1 MFLQCCREVAK
12 DFPAVE
18 LEEVIVDAMMA
29 HVARAPGRFDVIV
42 TTNMFGDILSD
53 LTAELSGSLGL
64 GGSLN
69 AGAETAMA
77 QAAHGSAP
85 DIAGQGI
92 ANPLS
97 LVLSTALLLGW
108 HGRRNAEPRYV
119 EAATAIE
126 QAVAGAIAAGE
137 ATRDIGGRLGTREA
151 GAAVAARLRR
161 G

>member
-1 MFLQCCREVAK
+1 
-12 DFPAVE
+12 
-18 LEEVIVDAMMA
+18 
-29 HVARAPGRFDVIV
+29 
-42 TTNMFGDILSD
+42 
-53 LTAELSGSLGL
+53 
-64 GGSLN
+64 
-69 AGAETAMA
+69 MA

-119 EAATAIE
+119 EAAAAIE

-137 ATRDIGGRLGTREA
+137 ATRDIGGRLGTHAA
-151 GAAVAARLRR
+151 GAAVAARLK